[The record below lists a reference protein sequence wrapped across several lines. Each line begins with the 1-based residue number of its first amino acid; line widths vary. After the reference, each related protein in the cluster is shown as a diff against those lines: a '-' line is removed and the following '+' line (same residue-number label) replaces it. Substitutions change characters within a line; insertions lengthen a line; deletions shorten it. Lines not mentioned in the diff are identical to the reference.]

1 MTWLSLSWRSTSG
14 GWWEPLSRSL
24 YSQTLTENR
33 DFPYGGDPVYRV
45 SLLDKNVAVPS
56 PRVQFT
62 TVTAHLRN
70 RTIYYHY
77 CSLKNR
83 TVYYHYCTSNK
94 PHSLFT
100 TIISHLTNRTV
111 YLLPLFHILQT
122 AQLLPLLHIN
132 FPHKIIILNL
142 TNHIYCTII
151 IHLTNS
157 TVYYD
162 DCTSYKPH
170 SLLTPL
176 LSHKQRSSLTS
187 MRILQTAQFTT
198 IYKANST
205 VSYQS

>member
-94 PHSLFT
+94 PHSLF
-100 TIISHLTNRTV
+100 
-111 YLLPLFHILQT
+111 HILQT

>member
-1 MTWLSLSWRSTSG
+1 M
-14 GWWEPLSRSL
+14 
-24 YSQTLTENR
+24 Y
-33 DFPYGGDPVYRV
+33 
-45 SLLDKNVAVPS
+45 SLLQLLHILETAQFTIIIAVLKTA
-56 PRVQFT
+56 QFT
-62 TVTAHLRN
+62 TITAHL
-70 RTIYYHY
+70 T
-77 CSLKNR
+77 NR
-83 TVYYHYCTSNK
+83 TVYLLPLFRILQTAQFIYYHYCTSNK